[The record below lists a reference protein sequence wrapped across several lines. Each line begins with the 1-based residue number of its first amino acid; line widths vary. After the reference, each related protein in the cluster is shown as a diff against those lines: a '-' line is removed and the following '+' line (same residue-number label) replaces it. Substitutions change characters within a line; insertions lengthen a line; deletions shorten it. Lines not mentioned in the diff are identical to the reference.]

1 MIGTC
6 NLRAR
11 NERIETGIGRESGE
25 KSALRGKRDNAIG
38 GKQLDSVQEE
48 TPVVSAA
55 QVFVDRK
62 AQSSSRGPRGADT
75 DWRKKNPR
83 KVSIPRWVSPSGLHG
98 WAPRFFFFERN
109 LYESFMFFWRP
120 PVCQNYTYESGC
132 QFGDKCLVRHTEAEG
147 QPSKM
152 SNKSGGLDQL
162 LQWSLCSWVVCP
174 KITLR
179 ESLFY
184 VHVAPHCI
192 SGTKGS
198 IARSCSEVRIS

>member
-1 MIGTC
+1 
-6 NLRAR
+6 
-11 NERIETGIGRESGE
+11 
-25 KSALRGKRDNAIG
+25 
-38 GKQLDSVQEE
+38 
-48 TPVVSAA
+48 
-55 QVFVDRK
+55 
-62 AQSSSRGPRGADT
+62 
-75 DWRKKNPR
+75 
-83 KVSIPRWVSPSGLHG
+83 
-98 WAPRFFFFERN
+98 
-109 LYESFMFFWRP
+109 MFFWRP
-120 PVCQNYTYESGC
+120 PVCQNYTSESGC

-152 SNKSGGLDQL
+152 SNNSGGLDQL

-198 IARSCSEVRIS
+198 GPSRGVVRKCVSHERNPCAPKNFEDRTLQETLQQERCARRESWDLSKKMSRSSRQGTATFFSLAEAWTMFAPSWIKRSETSW

>member
-62 AQSSSRGPRGADT
+62 AQSSSLAPEARTQTGG
-75 DWRKKNPR
+75 RKT
-83 KVSIPRWVSPSGLHG
+83 LE
-98 WAPRFFFFERN
+98 RF
-109 LYESFMFFWRP
+109 
-120 PVCQNYTYESGC
+120 
-132 QFGDKCLVRHTEAEG
+132 
-147 QPSKM
+147 
-152 SNKSGGLDQL
+152 
-162 LQWSLCSWVVCP
+162 
-174 KITLR
+174 
-179 ESLFY
+179 
-184 VHVAPHCI
+184 
-192 SGTKGS
+192 
-198 IARSCSEVRIS
+198 RSHAG